1 MSAEVI
7 KLFEL
12 RSWVQEFPRQDL
24 QQQGWD
30 PLLLEQNCLQ
40 NKLLA
45 QRDRDQISSIISYQE
60 PCAEVAEIL
69 FLATSPKCQNKG
81 HMSQLLDAFLLLMKD
96 REVWLECREDNLKA
110 RHLYLK
116 KGFKLSGRR
125 PGYYGDGMA
134 ALLFNFKAG

>member
-1 MSAEVI
+1 LSAEII

-12 RSWVQEFPRQDL
+12 RLWVQEFPDQDL

-30 PLLLEQNCLQ
+30 ALRLEQNCLK

-45 QRDRDQISSIISYQE
+45 QRDRDQISSLISYQE

-81 HMSQLLDAFLLLMKD
+81 HMSQLLDAFLHLMKN
-96 REVWLECREDNLKA
+96 REVWLECREDNLRA

-116 KGFKLSGRR
+116 KGFRQSGRR
-125 PGYYGDGMA
+125 PAYYKDGTA
-134 ALLFNFKAG
+134 ALLFNYNAS